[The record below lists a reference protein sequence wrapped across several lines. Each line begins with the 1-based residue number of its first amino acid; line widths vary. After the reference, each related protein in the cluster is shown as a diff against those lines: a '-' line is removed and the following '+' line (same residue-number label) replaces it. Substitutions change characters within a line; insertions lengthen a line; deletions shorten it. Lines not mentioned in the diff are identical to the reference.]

1 MKILGFSLLLLVL
14 CVAFCSNSV
23 PDVSYVIASAN
34 AWSSNNSVHLS
45 ASGNASGIELGGYTL
60 SVTGKSNLSSHFV
73 GSTSPYHANTLNP
86 KRRGESEA
94 SIGGR
99 GYDGV
104 GYQDYDDDEAE

>member
-1 MKILGFSLLLLVL
+1 MKILGFSLMLLVL
-14 CVAFCSNSV
+14 LIVFCFNSV

-45 ASGNASGIELGGYTL
+45 ASGSGEGIEIGGYAM
-60 SVTGKSNLSSHFV
+60 SVTGKSDLRSRFV
-73 GSTSPYHANTLNP
+73 GSTSPYHSNTLNP
-86 KRRGESEA
+86 KRRGESES

-104 GYQDYDDDEAE
+104 NYQGYDDDEAE